1 MQKRIPLL
9 ALAAAGLALFGAT
22 LMPGAADAGKRPGG
36 QAGVLK
42 AAVQYIGLTRAEFAA
57 NVKAGQS
64 LAQMATAKGKTVE
77 GLKQAISSAVKAKLD
92 AAVAAGR
99 LSAARAQQLLS
110 GLQAHLDRL
119 VNRVPKLG
127 MRAKRG
133 PRGGLLKTAIE
144 YIGLNPA
151 ELKANLAAGQSLAQ
165 MATAKGKSVE
175 GLKQAISNAVKAKL
189 DAGVAAG
196 RLSAERA
203 QQMLSRLQS
212 HLDRLVNRA
221 PRQK

>member
-1 MQKRIPLL
+1 MRKRIPLL

-22 LMPGAADAGKRPGG
+22 LIPGAADAGKRPGG

-42 AAVQYIGLTRAEFAA
+42 AAVQYIDLTRAELAA

-64 LAQMATAKGKTVE
+64 LAQMAA
-77 GLKQAISSAVKAKLD
+77 
-92 AAVAAGR
+92 
-99 LSAARAQQLLS
+99 
-110 GLQAHLDRL
+110 
-119 VNRVPKLG
+119 
-127 MRAKRG
+127 
-133 PRGGLLKTAIE
+133 
-144 YIGLNPA
+144 
-151 ELKANLAAGQSLAQ
+151 
-165 MATAKGKSVE
+165 AKGKSVE

-221 PRQK
+221 PKLGRHGKRGPRGGVLKAAVQYIGLTRAELAANVKTGQSLAQMATAKGKSVEGLKQAISTAVKAKLDAGVAAGRLSAERAQQMLSRLQSHLDRLVNRAPRKK